1 MCLSLDLPTV
11 TLSSEVFLV
20 TENDNVTVICYTT
33 GIPSPSIEWTKVGDS
48 TVLSNASVFTLYN
61 IKRPGAPKKTV
72 QYKCTAKNGY
82 GDETSAVVTVY
93 VYCE

>member
-20 TENDNVTVICYTT
+20 TEGDNVTVICNTT
-33 GIPSPSIEWTKVGDS
+33 GIPPPSIEWTKVGDS

-61 IKRPGAPKKTV
+61 IKRPGAPKNTV
-72 QYKCTAKNGY
+72 QYKCTAKNSY